1 MSTLKQLAEAVEN
14 GQRNDAKLRTQTL
27 RAEGRKSLEII
38 EQGLVPGVAGIGEK
52 FNNNEVFVPEMR
64 IAARA
69 MPEAMPLLEPLL
81 APAGIK
87 PKVPAVIGPVQG
99 DQHDIGKNLVA
110 MRLKGAN
117 FGVVEVGPNVPPEQ
131 FATAAKEP
139 NAAVGAL
146 SALLTTTMPA
156 LKAAVLA
163 LRAAGSTTV
172 KIIIGGGPVTPGFAS
187 EIGRRRLPSRCGQ
200 RGGPRPATRR
210 GPASSMRPLR
220 EYQQ

>member
-27 RAEGRKSLEII
+27 RAGGRKSLEII
-38 EQGLVPGVAGIGEK
+38 EQGLVPGMAGIGEK

-87 PKVPAVIGPVQG
+87 PKGPAVI
-99 DQHDIGKNLVA
+99 
-110 MRLKGAN
+110 
-117 FGVVEVGPNVPPEQ
+117 GPNVPPEK
-131 FATAAKEP
+131 FGTAAKEP

-163 LRAAGSTTV
+163 LRAAGLTTV

-210 GPASSMRPLR
+210 GPASSMRPPR